1 LGWWEDH
8 NYVTKEGWILEL
20 DKFNALEGKI
30 KNILSE
36 YSLVKKQNQE
46 LKGLLKNTELELEG
60 VKGKLAEYS
69 EERDAIRTKLDVL
82 INLLQD
88 IDITV

>member
-1 LGWWEDH
+1 M
-8 NYVTKEGWILEL
+8 ILEL

-36 YSLVKKQNQE
+36 YSLLKNQNQE
-46 LKGLLKNTELELEG
+46 LQGLLKNTELELEG
-60 VKGKLAEYS
+60 AKERLAEFNG
-69 EERDAIRTKLDVL
+69 ERDAIRTKLDIL

-88 IDITV
+88 VDITV

>member
-1 LGWWEDH
+1 M
-8 NYVTKEGWILEL
+8 EL

-36 YSLVKKQNQE
+36 YSLCKKQNLE

-60 VKGKLAEYS
+60 AKGRLLELN
-69 EERDAIRTKLDVL
+69 EERDAIRTKLDTL

-88 IDITV
+88 VDITV

>member
-1 LGWWEDH
+1 M
-8 NYVTKEGWILEL
+8 EL
-20 DKFNALEGKI
+20 DKFNALEEKI

-36 YSLVKKQNQE
+36 YSLLKKQNQE

-60 VKGKLAEYS
+60 AKGRLVEFN
-69 EERDAIRTKLDVL
+69 EERDAIRTKLDTL

-88 IDITV
+88 VDITV

>member
-1 LGWWEDH
+1 MEDH

-36 YSLVKKQNQE
+36 YSLVKKQNNE
-46 LKGLLKNTELELEG
+46 LTGLLKNTELELEG
-60 VKGKLAEYS
+60 AKGRLLELN
-69 EERDAIRTKLDVL
+69 EERDAIRTKLDML

-88 IDITV
+88 VDIKM

>member
-1 LGWWEDH
+1 MEGH
-8 NYVTKEGWILEL
+8 NYVKKEGWILEL

-36 YSLVKKQNQE
+36 YSLLKKQNQE

-60 VKGKLAEYS
+60 AKGRLVEFN
-69 EERDAIRTKLDVL
+69 EERDAVRTKLDTL

-88 IDITV
+88 VDITV

>member
-1 LGWWEDH
+1 
-8 NYVTKEGWILEL
+8 LEL

-36 YSLVKKQNQE
+36 YSLCKKQNLE

-60 VKGKLAEYS
+60 AKGRLVEFNG
-69 EERDAIRTKLDVL
+69 ERDAVRTKLDTL
-82 INLLQD
+82 IDLLQD
-88 IDITV
+88 VDITV

>member
-1 LGWWEDH
+1 M
-8 NYVTKEGWILEL
+8 EL

-30 KNILSE
+30 KNVLSE
-36 YSLVKKQNQE
+36 YSLLKKQNQE

-60 VKGKLAEYS
+60 AKGRLVEFN
-69 EERDAIRTKLDVL
+69 EERDAIRTKLDIL

-88 IDITV
+88 VDIAV